1 MSTTPTAGA
10 AASRGA
16 AATLQAWL
24 QAIRPGCEQSP
35 GPLRLLV
42 VDDDPFNHVM
52 VSAQLARLGLV
63 PLKADDGAIAV
74 AYACELRFDL
84 ILMDLQMPVLDGLG
98 ATAAIRR
105 FEAQQARPAVPV
117 LAYSSAWMAASVL
130 AAHGLSGRLSKPC
143 PDAELLACLQLWCPG
158 ARLAAAAAP
167 ASARPAARALQ
178 ATAGRVSSPVGVRFT
193 R

>member
-1 MSTTPTAGA
+1 MSTFPKAGA
-10 AASRGA
+10 STSPDSTSALKACPRS
-16 AATLQAWL
+16 
-24 QAIRPGCEQSP
+24 PP

-117 LAYSSAWMAASVL
+117 LAYSSACMAASVL